1 MASINMTGLYKA
13 QVVNTDEFQELGK
26 IRIHILGLANEDA
39 WEYAE
44 ILTPFGGL
52 PNMGISIVPP
62 IGAIGYVAFE
72 RGRDDT
78 PVWLGG
84 LLNYWGEEQ
93 EEGYARPVEGED
105 PSDFVIKTQYTKF
118 DDREVD
124 SDSNKVEN
132 IFKMNEN
139 ELTIAK
145 VKQDD
150 DYEYKTE
157 AYQLEDQAYNM
168 LKITDEEIKIKFKFS
183 GNEKSNSIAVTED
196 KASLTFDTDD
206 GSMEVKVEEQVIT
219 LQAKGTTIKVNKG
232 GDVEIDANTIKLNG
246 DQNTA
251 ALYEGFRD
259 FVINA
264 FNTHTHGSPSGDTS
278 RPKKKYTATE
288 SAKSKSVKLS

>member
-13 QVVNTDEFQELGK
+13 QVVDTEEFQELGK
-26 IRIHILGLANEDA
+26 IRIHVLGLANEDA
-39 WEYAE
+39 WEHAE

-84 LLNYWGEEQ
+84 LLNYWGAAQ
-93 EEGYARPVEGED
+93 EEGHAKPVEGED
-105 PSDFVIKTQYTKF
+105 PTDFVIKTQYTQF
-118 DDREVD
+118 EDREVD
-124 SDSNKVEN
+124 SESNKVEN

-145 VKQDD
+145 VKQGD
-150 DYEYKTE
+150 DYEYKKE

-183 GNEKSNSIAVTED
+183 GNEKSNSISVTED
-196 KASLTFDTDD
+196 KASMTFDTDA
-206 GSMEVKVEEQVIT
+206 GEMEIKVEEEIVT
-219 LQAKGTTIKVNKG
+219 LKAKGTQITIKDGEVH
-232 GDVEIDANTIKLNG
+232 IDSDLIKLKG
-246 DQNTA
+246 DSGTGA
-251 ALYEGFRD
+251 IYEGFRD
-259 FVINA
+259 FVNNA
-264 FNTHTHGSPSGDTS
+264 FNSHTHGSPAGPTS
-278 RPKKKYTATE
+278 PPMKPYTATQ
-288 SAKSKSVKLS
+288 SAKSESVKLS